1 MQNIQNKKVT
11 DTSLALT
18 RLVISPLLD
27 GLSQSGLSDEARI
40 INAQLSAT
48 NPHVIEFSKCQT
60 DLLEHRKALAKLRN
74 PGQILSFLKKDPI
87 QDLDD
92 TPLSEFF
99 LTRSIE
105 YVIKNIAA
113 FRSPLTLTK
122 EETTEIL
129 NHAVTSYTVL
139 LNWFDRYCSLH
150 AKAHVLQANLLCS
163 LIKSLIHD
171 RNDMAIVIDQEI
183 KDIDTF
189 HLERIGVLNKKELAD
204 PLAPFEKAAKLL
216 FRSIQSDILSIPI
229 DIDSIPKMKHSN
241 YSRIIQ
247 ANLMHQ
253 AHAVQEML
261 ATLIAVD
268 PESLSTTC
276 PALRLLIRSI
286 GYAILRST
294 QVDPQ
299 TLHTMITRRLEA
311 IMTPYTEDDWM
322 YLTKSTRDMYESYI
336 PSKLTTHDLQ
346 FFLQDY
352 YEKTGKFSCDD
363 SYQLHMLSF
372 PIAREVLQKN
382 SIWAGEDYK
391 SAADL
396 FDDSS
401 VESPDEENGYD
412 EPVRPIS
419 P

>member
-18 RLVISPLLD
+18 RLAISPLLD
-27 GLSQSGLSDEARI
+27 GLSQSGLTDEARL
-40 INAQLSAT
+40 INAQLSDT
-48 NPHVIEFSKCQT
+48 NPHVVEFSKCQT
-60 DLLEHRKALAKLRN
+60 DLREHSQALANLRN

-139 LNWFDRYCSLH
+139 LNWFDRYCSLY
-150 AKAHVLQANLLCS
+150 AKSAVLQVNLTCS
-163 LIKSLIHD
+163 LIKSLIPD
-171 RNDMAIVIDQEI
+171 RIDLAKVIDEEVNEI
-183 KDIDTF
+183 DIF
-189 HLERIGVLNKKELAD
+189 NPERIGVLNKNKLAD
-204 PLAPFEKAAKLL
+204 PLATFEKYAKLW
-216 FRSIQSDILSIPI
+216 FYSIQSAILSIPI

-241 YSRIIQ
+241 YTRIIQ

-253 AHAVQEML
+253 MHAVQDML
-261 ATLIAVD
+261 LTLTAVD

-294 QVDPQ
+294 KVDPQ

-311 IMTPYTEDDWM
+311 IMTPYNEDDWM

-391 SAADL
+391 STADL

-401 VESPDEENGYD
+401 VESLDEEREY
-412 EPVRPIS
+412 EKPRPVS